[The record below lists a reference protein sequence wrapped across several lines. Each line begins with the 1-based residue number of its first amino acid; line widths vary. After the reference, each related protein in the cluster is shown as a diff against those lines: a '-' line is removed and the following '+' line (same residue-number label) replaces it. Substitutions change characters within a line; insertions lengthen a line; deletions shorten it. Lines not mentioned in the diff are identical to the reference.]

1 MQEIFKYFW
10 QVEILFK
17 LQAVFFLAH
26 LNQRNVVHVC
36 NMAHGPLVIVTLQL
50 SYLLP
55 CTLRNNVIYVD

>member
-1 MQEIFKYFW
+1 MQEIFKYFG
-10 QVEILFK
+10 QVEILFE
-17 LQAVFFLAH
+17 LQAVFLAH

-55 CTLRNNVIYVD
+55 CTCRNNVIYVD

>member
-10 QVEILFK
+10 QVEILFE
-17 LQAVFFLAH
+17 LQAGFFLAH
-26 LNQRNVVHVC
+26 PNQRNVVHVC

-50 SYLLP
+50 SCLLP